1 MHLAAYDLG
10 VRGRKP
16 SGSNGV
22 TFCSF
27 PGFYKNGFM
36 PVSCFFLRWCLMYL
50 EVFDPQAQTF
60 FFRSLGNIHSF
71 YAFGLAFAPFS
82 SSEMQGLILFTSKC
96 M

>member
-1 MHLAAYDLG
+1 
-10 VRGRKP
+10 
-16 SGSNGV
+16 
-22 TFCSF
+22 
-27 PGFYKNGFM
+27 
-36 PVSCFFLRWCLMYL
+36 MYL